1 MYSFLAGYILNSYFM
16 AWPKEYILF
25 CARLPIGLSGGHAM
39 LELGVSSFIS
49 DITSSTQRTFRF

>member
-1 MYSFLAGYILNSYFM
+1 M